1 MPRITATVRVPQR
14 PRAEARQGQDP
25 GGLPRLSIVV
35 PYRDRAAHLARFL
48 PHLTTYFLRDKL
60 DKAIPYRIT
69 VVEQAPGK
77 IFNAARLRNIGFLL
91 TEADCD
97 YVCFHDVDYL
107 PIWADYR
114 MPDRPTRIAWYGA
127 DQVSVDEGS
136 RAKVRHR
143 YQSFFGAVV
152 LLPAADF
159 RRANGYGNEYWGWG
173 YQDAD
178 LRERCIAEGMQIG
191 LRDGTFEALPH
202 RSRGFLATGGPTE
215 ENKRNRL
222 LFTARRAVAKSLRLH
237 RSDGLSNIE
246 FRILERGPI
255 LDPAGRPF
263 PKTERVLV
271 EF

>member
-1 MPRITATVRVPQR
+1 VSRITATVRVPQKA
-14 PRAEARQGQDP
+14 RAEDRQGQDSR
-25 GGLPRLSIVV
+25 GLPRLSIVV

-48 PHLTTYFLRDKL
+48 PHLTIYFQRDKL

-69 VVEQAPGK
+69 VVEQVPGK
-77 IFNAARLRNIGFLL
+77 PFNAARLRNVGFLL

-114 MPDRPTRIAWYGA
+114 MPDRPTRIVWYGA
-127 DQVSVDEGS
+127 DRVPIDEGS
-136 RAKVRHR
+136 RAKVNHR

-152 LLPAADF
+152 MLPAADF

-173 YQDAD
+173 YQDSD
-178 LRERCIAEGMQIG
+178 LRERCLAEGMRIG
-191 LRDGTFEALPH
+191 LRDGTFEVQPH
-202 RSRGFLATGGPTE
+202 RSRGFLATGAPTE
-215 ENKRNRL
+215 EHQRNRA
-222 LFTARRAVAKSLRLH
+222 LFEKRLAVARTLRLH

-246 FRILERGPI
+246 YKILERGPI
-255 LDPAGRPF
+255 LDPSGQAF
-263 PKTERVLV
+263 PNTERVLV

>member
-1 MPRITATVRVPQR
+1 VPRITATVRVPQKAR
-14 PRAEARQGQDP
+14 TEDRQGRDSR
-25 GGLPRLSIVV
+25 GLPRLSIVV
-35 PYRDRAAHLARFL
+35 PFRDRAAHLARFL
-48 PHLTTYFLRDKL
+48 PHLTAYFQRDKL

-69 VVEQAPGK
+69 VVEQVPGK
-77 IFNAARLRNIGFLL
+77 VFNTARLRNIGFLL

-114 MPDRPTRIAWYGA
+114 MPDRPTRIVWYGA
-127 DQVSVDEGS
+127 DRVRVEEGS
-136 RAKVRHR
+136 KAVVRHKHD
-143 YQSFFGAVV
+143 SFFGAVV
-152 LLPAADF
+152 LLPAAHF

-173 YQDAD
+173 YQDSD
-178 LRERCIAEGMQIG
+178 LRERCIAEGLEIG
-191 LRDGTFEALPH
+191 LRDGTFEVLPH
-202 RSRGFLATGGPTE
+202 RSRGFLVAGGPTE

-222 LFTARRAVAKSLRLH
+222 LFTARRAVAKTLRLH

-246 FRILERGPI
+246 YKILERGPI
-255 LDPAGRPF
+255 LDPGGRPF